1 MHPRVS
7 ATGRYNPQRVMVN
20 MYSGLHRNGV
30 EVRIKS
36 LTITNRVAD
45 YIDAKLINAIRFA
58 PLAHIDN
65 TLVGRPG
72 DEVTLPQYA

>member
-1 MHPRVS
+1 MA
-7 ATGRYNPQRVMVN
+7 ATENATKLADLVNPQV
-20 MYSGLHRNGV
+20 
-30 EVRIKS
+30 
-36 LTITNRVAD
+36 VAD
-45 YIDAKLINAIRFA
+45 YIEKKYIDAIRLA

>member
-1 MHPRVS
+1 MP
-7 ATGRYNPQRVMVN
+7 ATANATKLADLVNPQV
-20 MYSGLHRNGV
+20 
-30 EVRIKS
+30 
-36 LTITNRVAD
+36 VAD
-45 YIDAKLINAIRFA
+45 YIDAKLINSIRFA